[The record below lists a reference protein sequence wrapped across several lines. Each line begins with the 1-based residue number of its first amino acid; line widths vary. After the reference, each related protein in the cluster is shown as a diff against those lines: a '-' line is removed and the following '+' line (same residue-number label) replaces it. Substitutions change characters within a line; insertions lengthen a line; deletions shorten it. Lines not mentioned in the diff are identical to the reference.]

1 VYVTYNGDFF
11 DFPFVTTRAAK
22 HGFDL
27 YQELGFKTHAG
38 EICSLTVVQLAHMLM
53 ALLITCT

>member
-1 VYVTYNGDFF
+1 MYVTYNGDFF
-11 DFPFVTTRAAK
+11 DFPFVQTRASK

-38 EICSLTVVQLAHMLM
+38 VTMHLYQV
-53 ALLITCT
+53 TCMHSCLSSY